1 MKHLIAAALMFSLAG
16 SSSPVFAKIECD
28 RSICVNYSTAKWVH
42 SKVPGAPS
50 YKVKQFQGKRIFSN
64 GNNPA
69 VMEIDCRKH
78 EFRTVKIKEQGK
90 WFDFDPRWGADV
102 SDWPVASKVC
112 TGVH

>member
-1 MKHLIAAALMFSLAG
+1 MKRLIAAALMFSLAG

-69 VMEIDCRKH
+69 VMEIDCRKLDILPSL
-78 EFRTVKIKEQGK
+78 KA
-90 WFDFDPRWGADV
+90 WGFFTLQWV
-102 SDWPVASKVC
+102 LLPK
-112 TGVH
+112 